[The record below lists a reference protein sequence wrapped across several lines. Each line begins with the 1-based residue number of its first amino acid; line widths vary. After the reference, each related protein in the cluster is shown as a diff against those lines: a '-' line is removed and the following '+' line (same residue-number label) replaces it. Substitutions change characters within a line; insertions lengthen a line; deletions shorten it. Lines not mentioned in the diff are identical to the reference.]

1 MYRAFHTC
9 LFASCAIVWLV
20 VSGCGP
26 SGPTLYPVKGK
37 VTVNG
42 KEASNAIVFLHRKGK
57 TDIGEP
63 TPYGKAAEDGT
74 FSISTMP
81 GQDGAQLGDYVVTV
95 VWPDM
100 SKPEDGNGGR
110 PDALHG
116 LYDKVANSKLTAT
129 VKAESNALSPF
140 ELTISAAQA
149 ARPDIKDPNNK

>member
-1 MYRAFHTC
+1 MYRAFHTSLLVC
-9 LFASCAIVWLV
+9 CAGVWLI

-26 SGPTLYPVKGK
+26 SGPTLYSVKGK

-42 KEASNAIVFLHRKGK
+42 KAAAHAIVFLHRKGK

-63 TPYGKAAEDGT
+63 TPYGKATEDGT
-74 FSISTMP
+74 FAIATAP
-81 GQDGAQLGDYVVTV
+81 GQDGAQVGDYTVTI

-149 ARPDIKDPNNK
+149 ARPDVKDPNNK